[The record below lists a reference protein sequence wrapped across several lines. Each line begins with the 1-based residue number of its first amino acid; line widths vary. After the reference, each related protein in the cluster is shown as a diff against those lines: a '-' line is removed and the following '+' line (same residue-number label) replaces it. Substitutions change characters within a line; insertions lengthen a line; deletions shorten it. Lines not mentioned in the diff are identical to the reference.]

1 MKQHTSAAKFDGQKG
16 TVVTIGTFDGVHL
29 GHRKIINRL
38 LDSAQSNDLESVV
51 LTFFPHPRMVLQ
63 KDTGIKLINSI
74 RERVALLDA
83 CNLDHLVIH
92 PFTQEFSRLTAEEFV
107 KDILVDQL
115 KARKVIIG
123 YDHRFGRN
131 RNANIE
137 DLKAFGER
145 YNFEVEEISKQDV
158 DDVAVSSTKV
168 RKALNEGN
176 LDLANEY
183 LGYPFMLNGIVSR
196 GKGLGRKF
204 NYPTANLKVEE
215 SYKLIPAKGV
225 YVVQSKIA
233 DSTIYGMMSI
243 GTNPTVGGSALTIE
257 TFFFDFD
264 QDLYDQHL
272 QIELLT
278 RIRDEKKFKSVD
290 ELIAAMQ
297 TDEQFAKA
305 FIQKSDAR

>member
-1 MKQHTSAAKFDGQKG
+1 MKQHTSADTFDGLKG

-29 GHRKIINRL
+29 GHRKIIDRL
-38 LDSAQSNDLESVV
+38 LASAQSNDLESVV

-74 RERVALLDA
+74 DERIALLEA
-83 CNLDHLVIH
+83 SGLDHLIIH
-92 PFTQEFSRLTAEEFV
+92 PFTKAFSRLTAEEFV

-137 DLKAFGER
+137 DLKAFGTQ
-145 YNFEVEEISKQDV
+145 YDFEVEEISKQDV
-158 DDVAVSSTKV
+158 DDVAVSSTKI
-168 RKALNEGN
+168 RKALNEG
-176 LDLANEY
+176 DLNKANEY

-196 GKGLGRKF
+196 GKGLGKKF
-204 NYPTANLKVEE
+204 NYPTANLKIEE
-215 SYKLIPAKGV
+215 TYKLIPAKGV
-225 YVVQSKIA
+225 YVARASINSKEV
-233 DSTIYGMMSI
+233 YGMMSI
-243 GTNPTVGGSALTIE
+243 GTNPTVGGSDLTIE
-257 TFFFDFD
+257 TFFFDFEA
-264 QDLYDQHL
+264 DLYDQHL

-278 RIRDEKKFKSVD
+278 RIRDEKKFNSVD

-297 TDEQFAKA
+297 ADERFSRD
-305 FIQKSDAR
+305 FIQKINA

>member
-1 MKQHTSAAKFDGQKG
+1 MKQHTSADTFDGLKG

-29 GHRKIINRL
+29 GHRKIIDRL
-38 LDSAQSNDLESVV
+38 LASAQSNDLESVV

-74 RERVALLDA
+74 NERIALLEA
-83 CNLDHLVIH
+83 SGLDHLIIH
-92 PFTQEFSRLTAEEFV
+92 PFTKAFSRLTAEEFV

-131 RNANIE
+131 RNANID
-137 DLKAFGER
+137 DLKAFGAL
-145 YNFEVEEISKQDV
+145 YDFEVEEISKQDV

-168 RKALNEGN
+168 RKALDEGN
-176 LDLANEY
+176 ITLANEY

-196 GKGLGRKF
+196 GKGLGKKF
-204 NYPTANLKVEE
+204 NYPTANLKIEE
-215 SYKLIPAKGV
+215 DYKLIPAKGV
-225 YVVQSKIA
+225 YVVRA
-233 DSTIYGMMSI
+233 TLANERVYGMMSI
-243 GTNPTVGGSALTIE
+243 GTNPTVGGSDLTIE

-264 QDLYDQHL
+264 ANLYDQHL

-278 RIRDEKKFKSVD
+278 RIRDEKKFNSVD

-297 TDEQFAKA
+297 ADEKFSRD
-305 FIQKSDAR
+305 FIQKLNA

>member
-1 MKQHTSAAKFDGQKG
+1 M
-16 TVVTIGTFDGVHL
+16 TIGTFDGVHL
-29 GHRKIINRL
+29 GHRKIIDRL
-38 LDSAQSNDLESVV
+38 LASAQSNDLESVV

-74 RERVALLDA
+74 DERIALLEA
-83 CNLDHLVIH
+83 CGLDHLIIH

-131 RNANIE
+131 RNANID
-137 DLKAFGER
+137 DLKAFGEH
-145 YNFEVEEISKQDV
+145 YDFEVEEISKQDV

-168 RKALNEGN
+168 RKALDEGN
-176 LDLANEY
+176 ITLANEY

-196 GKGLGRKF
+196 GKGLGKKF
-204 NYPTANLKVEE
+204 NYPTANLKIEE
-215 SYKLIPAKGV
+215 DYKLIPANGV
-225 YVVQSKIA
+225 YVVQA
-233 DSTIYGMMSI
+233 TLANERVYGMMSI
-243 GTNPTVGGSALTIE
+243 GTNPTVGGSDLTIE

-264 QDLYDQHL
+264 ANLYDQHL

-278 RIRDEKKFKSVD
+278 RIRDEKKFNSVD

-297 TDEQFAKA
+297 ADERFSRD
-305 FIQKSDAR
+305 FIQKLNA

>member
-1 MKQHTSAAKFDGQKG
+1 MKQHTSADTFDGLKG

-29 GHRKIINRL
+29 GHRKIIDRL
-38 LDSAQSNDLESVV
+38 LASAQSNDLESVV

-74 RERVALLDA
+74 DERIALLEA
-83 CNLDHLVIH
+83 CGLDHLIIH

-131 RNANIE
+131 RNANID
-137 DLKAFGER
+137 DLKAFGEH
-145 YNFEVEEISKQDV
+145 YDFEVEEISKQDV

-168 RKALNEGN
+168 RKALDEGN
-176 LDLANEY
+176 ITLANEY

-196 GKGLGRKF
+196 GKGLGKKF
-204 NYPTANLKVEE
+204 NYPTANLKIEE
-215 SYKLIPAKGV
+215 DYKLIPAKGV
-225 YVVQSKIA
+225 YVVQA
-233 DSTIYGMMSI
+233 TLANERVYGMMSI
-243 GTNPTVGGSALTIE
+243 GTNPTVGGSDLTIE

-264 QDLYDQHL
+264 ANLYDQHL

-278 RIRDEKKFKSVD
+278 RIRDEKKFNSVD

-297 TDEQFAKA
+297 ADEKFSRD
-305 FIQKSDAR
+305 FIQKLNA

>member
-1 MKQHTSAAKFDGQKG
+1 M
-16 TVVTIGTFDGVHL
+16 TIGTFDGVHL
-29 GHRKIINRL
+29 GHRKIIDRL
-38 LDSAQSNDLESVV
+38 LASAQSNDLESVV

-74 RERVALLDA
+74 DERIALLEA
-83 CNLDHLVIH
+83 CGLDHLIIH

-137 DLKAFGER
+137 DLKAFGAL
-145 YNFEVEEISKQDV
+145 YDFEVEEISKQDV

-168 RKALNEGN
+168 RKALDEGN
-176 LDLANEY
+176 ITLANEY

-196 GKGLGRKF
+196 GKGLGKKF
-204 NYPTANLKVEE
+204 NYPTANLKIEE
-215 SYKLIPAKGV
+215 DYKLIPAKGV
-225 YVVQSKIA
+225 YVVQA
-233 DSTIYGMMSI
+233 TLANERVYGMMSI
-243 GTNPTVGGSALTIE
+243 GTNPTVGGSDLTIE

-264 QDLYDQHL
+264 ANLYDQHL

-278 RIRDEKKFKSVD
+278 RIRDEKKFNSVD
-290 ELIAAMQ
+290 ELIAAMKA
-297 TDEQFAKA
+297 DERFSRD
-305 FIQKSDAR
+305 FIQKLNA

>member
-1 MKQHTSAAKFDGQKG
+1 M
-16 TVVTIGTFDGVHL
+16 TIGTFDGVHL
-29 GHRKIINRL
+29 GHRKIIDRL
-38 LDSAQSNDLESVV
+38 LASAQSNDLESVV

-74 RERVALLDA
+74 DERIALLEA
-83 CNLDHLVIH
+83 CGLDHLIIH

-131 RNANIE
+131 RNANID
-137 DLKAFGER
+137 DLKAFGEQ
-145 YNFEVEEISKQDV
+145 YDFEVEEISKQDV

-168 RKALNEGN
+168 RKALDEGN
-176 LDLANEY
+176 ITLANEY

-196 GKGLGRKF
+196 GKGLGKKF
-204 NYPTANLKVEE
+204 NYPTANLKIEE
-215 SYKLIPAKGV
+215 DYKLIPAKGV
-225 YVVQSKIA
+225 YVVQA
-233 DSTIYGMMSI
+233 TLANERVYGMMSI
-243 GTNPTVGGSALTIE
+243 GTNPTVGGSDLTIE

-264 QDLYDQHL
+264 ANLYDQHL

-278 RIRDEKKFKSVD
+278 RIRDEKKFNSVD

-297 TDEQFAKA
+297 ADERFSRD
-305 FIQKSDAR
+305 FIQKLNA

>member
-1 MKQHTSAAKFDGQKG
+1 LKQHTSAEKFDGQKG
-16 TVVTIGTFDGVHL
+16 SVVTIGTFDGVHL

-74 RERVALLDA
+74 QERVALLEA
-83 CNLDHLVIH
+83 CDLDHLVIH

-107 KDILVDQL
+107 KGILVDQL

-137 DLKAFGER
+137 DLRAFGER

-183 LGYPFMLNGIVSR
+183 LGYPFMLNGIVSK

-215 SYKLIPAKGV
+215 PYKLIPAKGV
-225 YVVQSKIA
+225 YVVQSDLAGK
-233 DSTIYGMMSI
+233 TVYGMMSI
-243 GTNPTVGGSALTIE
+243 GTNPTVGGNALTIE

-278 RIRDEKKFKSVD
+278 RIRDEKKFNSVD

-297 TDEQFAKA
+297 ADEQFSKA
-305 FIQKSDAR
+305 FIQKLDA

>member
-1 MKQHTSAAKFDGQKG
+1 M
-16 TVVTIGTFDGVHL
+16 TIGTFDGVHL
-29 GHRKIINRL
+29 GHRKIIDRL
-38 LDSAQSNDLESVV
+38 LASAQSNDLESVV

-74 RERVALLDA
+74 DERIALLEA
-83 CNLDHLVIH
+83 CGLDHLIIH

-131 RNANIE
+131 RNANID
-137 DLKAFGER
+137 DLKAFGEH
-145 YNFEVEEISKQDV
+145 YDFEVEEISKQDV

-168 RKALNEGN
+168 RKALDEGN
-176 LDLANEY
+176 ITLANEY

-196 GKGLGRKF
+196 GKGLGKKF
-204 NYPTANLKVEE
+204 NYPTANLKIEE
-215 SYKLIPAKGV
+215 DYKLIPAKGV
-225 YVVQSKIA
+225 YVVQA
-233 DSTIYGMMSI
+233 TLANERVYGMMSI
-243 GTNPTVGGSALTIE
+243 GTNPTVGGSDLTIE
-257 TFFFDFD
+257 TFFFDFHAN
-264 QDLYDQHL
+264 LYDQHL

-278 RIRDEKKFKSVD
+278 RIRDEKKFNSVD

-297 TDEQFAKA
+297 ADERFSRD
-305 FIQKSDAR
+305 FIQKLNA

>member
-1 MKQHTSAAKFDGQKG
+1 MKQHTSAEKFDGQKG

-74 RERVALLDA
+74 KERVALLEA
-83 CNLDHLVIH
+83 CDLDHLVIH

-183 LGYPFMLNGIVSR
+183 LGYSFMLNGIVSK

-204 NYPTANLKVEE
+204 NYPTANLKIEE
-215 SYKLIPAKGV
+215 PYKLIPAKGV
-225 YVVQSKIA
+225 YVVQSNLAGK
-233 DSTIYGMMSI
+233 TVYGMMSI
-243 GTNPTVGGSALTIE
+243 GTNPTVGGNALTIE

-278 RIRDEKKFKSVD
+278 RIRDEKKFNSVD

-297 TDEQFAKA
+297 ADEQFSKA
-305 FIQKSDAR
+305 FIQKLDA

>member
-1 MKQHTSAAKFDGQKG
+1 MKQHTSADTFDGLKG

-29 GHRKIINRL
+29 GHRKIIDRL
-38 LDSAQSNDLESVV
+38 LASAQSNDLESVV

-74 RERVALLDA
+74 DERIELLEA
-83 CNLDHLVIH
+83 SGLDHLIIH
-92 PFTQEFSRLTAEEFV
+92 PFTKAFSRLTAEEFV

-137 DLKAFGER
+137 DLKVFGTQ
-145 YNFEVEEISKQDV
+145 YDFEVEEISKQDV
-158 DDVAVSSTKV
+158 DDVAVSSTKI
-168 RKALNEGN
+168 RKALNEG
-176 LDLANEY
+176 DLTKANEY

-196 GKGLGRKF
+196 GKGLGKKF
-204 NYPTANLKVEE
+204 NYPTANLKIEE
-215 SYKLIPAKGV
+215 TYKLIPAKGV
-225 YVVQSKIA
+225 YVARASINGKEV
-233 DSTIYGMMSI
+233 YGMMSI
-243 GTNPTVGGSALTIE
+243 GTNPTVGGSDLTIE
-257 TFFFDFD
+257 TFFFDFEA
-264 QDLYDQHL
+264 DLYDQHL

-278 RIRDEKKFKSVD
+278 RIRDEKKFNSVD

-297 TDEQFAKA
+297 ADERFSRD
-305 FIQKSDAR
+305 FIQKIDA

>member
-1 MKQHTSAAKFDGQKG
+1 MKQHTSADTFDGLKG

-29 GHRKIINRL
+29 GHRKIIDRL
-38 LDSAQSNDLESVV
+38 LASAQSNDLESVV

-74 RERVALLDA
+74 DERIALLEA
-83 CNLDHLVIH
+83 SGLDHLIIH
-92 PFTQEFSRLTAEEFV
+92 PFTKIFSRLTAEEFV

-137 DLKAFGER
+137 DLKVFGTQ
-145 YNFEVEEISKQDV
+145 YDFEVEEISKQDV
-158 DDVAVSSTKV
+158 DDVAVSSTKI
-168 RKALNEGN
+168 RKALNEG
-176 LDLANEY
+176 DLTKANEY

-196 GKGLGRKF
+196 GKGLGKKF
-204 NYPTANLKVEE
+204 NYPTANLKIKET
-215 SYKLIPAKGV
+215 YKLIPAKGV
-225 YVVQSKIA
+225 YVARASINGKEV
-233 DSTIYGMMSI
+233 YGMMSI
-243 GTNPTVGGSALTIE
+243 GTNPTVGGSDLTIE

-264 QDLYDQHL
+264 ADLYDQHL

-278 RIRDEKKFKSVD
+278 RIRDEKKFNSVD

-297 TDEQFAKA
+297 ADERFSRD
-305 FIQKSDAR
+305 FIQKIDA

>member
-1 MKQHTSAAKFDGQKG
+1 LKQHTSADTFDGLKG

-29 GHRKIINRL
+29 GHRKIIDRL
-38 LDSAQSNDLESVV
+38 LASAQSNDLESVV

-74 RERVALLDA
+74 DERIALLEA
-83 CNLDHLVIH
+83 SGLDHLIIH
-92 PFTQEFSRLTAEEFV
+92 PFTKIFSRLTAEEFV

-137 DLKAFGER
+137 DLKAFGTQ
-145 YNFEVEEISKQDV
+145 YDFEVEEISKQDV
-158 DDVAVSSTKV
+158 DDVAVSSTKI
-168 RKALNEGN
+168 RKALNEG
-176 LDLANEY
+176 DLTKANEY

-196 GKGLGRKF
+196 GKGLGKKF
-204 NYPTANLKVEE
+204 NYPTANLKIKET
-215 SYKLIPAKGV
+215 YKLIPAKGV
-225 YVVQSKIA
+225 YVARASINGKEV
-233 DSTIYGMMSI
+233 YGMMSI
-243 GTNPTVGGSALTIE
+243 GTNPTVGGSDLTIE
-257 TFFFDFD
+257 TFFFDFEA
-264 QDLYDQHL
+264 DLYDQHL

-278 RIRDEKKFKSVD
+278 RIRDEKKFNSVD

-297 TDEQFAKA
+297 ADERFSRD
-305 FIQKSDAR
+305 FIQKIDA

>member
-1 MKQHTSAAKFDGQKG
+1 MKQHTSADTFDGLKG

-29 GHRKIINRL
+29 GHRKIIDRL
-38 LDSAQSNDLESVV
+38 LASAQSNDLESVV

-74 RERVALLDA
+74 DERIELLEA
-83 CNLDHLVIH
+83 SGLDHLIIH
-92 PFTQEFSRLTAEEFV
+92 PFTKIFSRLTAEEFV

-137 DLKAFGER
+137 DLKVFGTQ
-145 YNFEVEEISKQDV
+145 YDFEVEEISKQDV
-158 DDVAVSSTKV
+158 DDVAVSSTKI
-168 RKALNEGN
+168 RKALNEG
-176 LDLANEY
+176 DLTKANEY

-196 GKGLGRKF
+196 GKGLGKKF
-204 NYPTANLKVEE
+204 NYPTANLKIEE
-215 SYKLIPAKGV
+215 TYKLIPAKGV
-225 YVVQSKIA
+225 YVARASINGKEV
-233 DSTIYGMMSI
+233 YGMMSI
-243 GTNPTVGGSALTIE
+243 GTNPTVGGSDLTIE
-257 TFFFDFD
+257 TFFFDFEA
-264 QDLYDQHL
+264 DLYDQHL

-278 RIRDEKKFKSVD
+278 RIRDEKKFNSVD

-297 TDEQFAKA
+297 ADERFSRD
-305 FIQKSDAR
+305 FIQKIDA

>member
-1 MKQHTSAAKFDGQKG
+1 MKQHTSADTFDGLKG

-29 GHRKIINRL
+29 GHRKIIDRL
-38 LDSAQSNDLESVV
+38 LASAQSNDLESVV

-74 RERVALLDA
+74 DERIALLEA
-83 CNLDHLVIH
+83 SGLDHLIIH
-92 PFTQEFSRLTAEEFV
+92 PFTKAFSRLTAEEFV

-137 DLKAFGER
+137 DLKAFGTQ
-145 YNFEVEEISKQDV
+145 YDFEVEEISKQDV
-158 DDVAVSSTKV
+158 DDVAVSSTKI
-168 RKALNEGN
+168 RKALNEG
-176 LDLANEY
+176 DLTKANEY

-196 GKGLGRKF
+196 GKGLGKKF
-204 NYPTANLKVEE
+204 NYPTANLKIEE
-215 SYKLIPAKGV
+215 TYKLIPAKGV
-225 YVVQSKIA
+225 YVARASINSKEV
-233 DSTIYGMMSI
+233 YGMMSI
-243 GTNPTVGGSALTIE
+243 GTNPTVGGSDLTIE
-257 TFFFDFD
+257 TFFFDFEA
-264 QDLYDQHL
+264 DLYDQHL

-278 RIRDEKKFKSVD
+278 RIRDEKKFNSVD

-297 TDEQFAKA
+297 ADERFSRD
-305 FIQKSDAR
+305 FIQKLDA

>member
-1 MKQHTSAAKFDGQKG
+1 LKQHTSADTFDGLKG

-29 GHRKIINRL
+29 GHRKIIDRL
-38 LDSAQSNDLESVV
+38 LASAQSNDLESVV

-74 RERVALLDA
+74 DERIALLEA
-83 CNLDHLVIH
+83 CGLDHLIIH

-131 RNANIE
+131 RNANID
-137 DLKAFGER
+137 DLKAFGEH
-145 YNFEVEEISKQDV
+145 YDFEVEEISKQDV

-168 RKALNEGN
+168 RKALDEGN
-176 LDLANEY
+176 ITLANEY
-183 LGYPFMLNGIVSR
+183 LGYPFMLNGVVSR
-196 GKGLGRKF
+196 GKGLGKKF
-204 NYPTANLKVEE
+204 NYPTANLKIEE
-215 SYKLIPAKGV
+215 DYKLIPAKGV
-225 YVVQSKIA
+225 YVVQA
-233 DSTIYGMMSI
+233 TLANERVYGMMSI
-243 GTNPTVGGSALTIE
+243 GTNPTVGGSDLTIE

-264 QDLYDQHL
+264 ANLYDQHL

-278 RIRDEKKFKSVD
+278 RIRDEKKFNSVD

-297 TDEQFAKA
+297 ADERFSRD
-305 FIQKSDAR
+305 FIQKLNA

>member
-1 MKQHTSAAKFDGQKG
+1 M
-16 TVVTIGTFDGVHL
+16 TIGTFDGVHL
-29 GHRKIINRL
+29 GHRKIIDRL
-38 LDSAQSNDLESVV
+38 LASAQSNDLESVV

-74 RERVALLDA
+74 DERIALLEA
-83 CNLDHLVIH
+83 CGLDHLIIH

-131 RNANIE
+131 RNANID
-137 DLKAFGER
+137 DLKAFGEH
-145 YNFEVEEISKQDV
+145 YDFEVEEISKQDV

-168 RKALNEGN
+168 RKALDEGN
-176 LDLANEY
+176 ITLANEY

-196 GKGLGRKF
+196 GKGLGKKF
-204 NYPTANLKVEE
+204 NYPTANLKIEE
-215 SYKLIPAKGV
+215 DYKLIPAKGV
-225 YVVQSKIA
+225 YVVQA
-233 DSTIYGMMSI
+233 TLANERVYGMMSI
-243 GTNPTVGGSALTIE
+243 GTNPTVGGSDLTIE

-264 QDLYDQHL
+264 ANLYDQHL

-278 RIRDEKKFKSVD
+278 RIRDEKKFNSVD

-297 TDEQFAKA
+297 ADEKFSRD
-305 FIQKSDAR
+305 FIQKLNA

>member
-1 MKQHTSAAKFDGQKG
+1 MKQHTSADTFDGLKG

-29 GHRKIINRL
+29 GHRKIIDRL
-38 LDSAQSNDLESVV
+38 LASAQSNDLESVV

-74 RERVALLDA
+74 DERIALLEA
-83 CNLDHLVIH
+83 SGLDHLIIH
-92 PFTQEFSRLTAEEFV
+92 PFTKIFSRLTAEEFV

-137 DLKAFGER
+137 DLKAFGTQ
-145 YNFEVEEISKQDV
+145 YDFEVEEISKQDV
-158 DDVAVSSTKV
+158 DDVAVSSTKI
-168 RKALNEGN
+168 RKALNEG
-176 LDLANEY
+176 DLTKANEY

-196 GKGLGRKF
+196 GKGLGKKF
-204 NYPTANLKVEE
+204 NYPTANLKIEE
-215 SYKLIPAKGV
+215 TYKLIPAKGV
-225 YVVQSKIA
+225 YVARASINGKEV
-233 DSTIYGMMSI
+233 YGMMSI
-243 GTNPTVGGSALTIE
+243 GTNPTVGGSDLTIE
-257 TFFFDFD
+257 TFFFDFEA
-264 QDLYDQHL
+264 DLYDQHL

-278 RIRDEKKFKSVD
+278 RIRDEKKFNSVD

-297 TDEQFAKA
+297 ADERFSRD
-305 FIQKSDAR
+305 FIQKIDA

>member
-1 MKQHTSAAKFDGQKG
+1 MKQHTSADTFDGLKG

-29 GHRKIINRL
+29 GHRKIIDRL
-38 LDSAQSNDLESVV
+38 LASAQSNDLESVV

-74 RERVALLDA
+74 DERIALLEA
-83 CNLDHLVIH
+83 CGLDHLIIH

-115 KARKVIIG
+115 KARRVIIG

-131 RNANIE
+131 RNANID
-137 DLKAFGER
+137 DLKAFGEH
-145 YNFEVEEISKQDV
+145 YDFEVEEISKQDV

-168 RKALNEGN
+168 RKALDEGN
-176 LDLANEY
+176 ITLANEY

-196 GKGLGRKF
+196 GKGLGKKF
-204 NYPTANLKVEE
+204 NYPTANLKIEE
-215 SYKLIPAKGV
+215 DYKLIPAKGV
-225 YVVQSKIA
+225 YVVQA
-233 DSTIYGMMSI
+233 TLANERVYGMMSI
-243 GTNPTVGGSALTIE
+243 GTNPTVGGSDLTIE

-264 QDLYDQHL
+264 ANLYDQHL

-278 RIRDEKKFKSVD
+278 RIRDEKKFNSVD

-297 TDEQFAKA
+297 ADEKFSRD
-305 FIQKSDAR
+305 FIQKLNA

>member
-1 MKQHTSAAKFDGQKG
+1 M
-16 TVVTIGTFDGVHL
+16 TIGTFDGVHL
-29 GHRKIINRL
+29 GHRKIIDRL
-38 LDSAQSNDLESVV
+38 LASAQSNDLESVV

-74 RERVALLDA
+74 DERIALLEA
-83 CNLDHLVIH
+83 CGLDHLIIH

-131 RNANIE
+131 RNANID
-137 DLKAFGER
+137 DLKAFGEH
-145 YNFEVEEISKQDV
+145 YDFEVEEISKQDV

-168 RKALNEGN
+168 RKALDEGN
-176 LDLANEY
+176 ITLANEY

-196 GKGLGRKF
+196 GKGLGKKF
-204 NYPTANLKVEE
+204 NYPTANLKIEE
-215 SYKLIPAKGV
+215 DYKLIPDKGV
-225 YVVQSKIA
+225 YVVQA
-233 DSTIYGMMSI
+233 TLANERVYGMMSI
-243 GTNPTVGGSALTIE
+243 GTNPTVGGSDLTIE

-264 QDLYDQHL
+264 ANLYDQHL

-278 RIRDEKKFKSVD
+278 RIRDEKKFNSVD
-290 ELIAAMQ
+290 ELIAAMKA
-297 TDEQFAKA
+297 DERFSRD
-305 FIQKSDAR
+305 FIQKLNA

>member
-1 MKQHTSAAKFDGQKG
+1 MKQHTSADTFDGLKG

-29 GHRKIINRL
+29 GHRKIIDRL
-38 LDSAQSNDLESVV
+38 LASAQSNDLESVV

-74 RERVALLDA
+74 DERIALLEA
-83 CNLDHLVIH
+83 SGLDHLIIH
-92 PFTQEFSRLTAEEFV
+92 PFTKIFSRLTAEEFV

-137 DLKAFGER
+137 DLKVFGTQ
-145 YNFEVEEISKQDV
+145 YDFEVEEISKQDV
-158 DDVAVSSTKV
+158 DDVAVSSTKI
-168 RKALNEGN
+168 RKALNEG
-176 LDLANEY
+176 DLTKANEY

-196 GKGLGRKF
+196 GKGLGKKF
-204 NYPTANLKVEE
+204 NYPTANLKIEE
-215 SYKLIPAKGV
+215 TYKLIPAKGV
-225 YVVQSKIA
+225 YVARASINGKEV
-233 DSTIYGMMSI
+233 YGMMSI
-243 GTNPTVGGSALTIE
+243 GTNPTVGGSDLTIE
-257 TFFFDFD
+257 TFFFDFEA
-264 QDLYDQHL
+264 DLYDQHL

-278 RIRDEKKFKSVD
+278 RIRDEKKFNSVD

-297 TDEQFAKA
+297 ADERFSRD
-305 FIQKSDAR
+305 FIQKIDA

>member
-1 MKQHTSAAKFDGQKG
+1 MKQHTSADTFDGLKG

-29 GHRKIINRL
+29 GHRKIIDRL
-38 LDSAQSNDLESVV
+38 LASAQSNDLESVV

-74 RERVALLDA
+74 DERIALLEA
-83 CNLDHLVIH
+83 CGLDHLIIH

-131 RNANIE
+131 RNANID
-137 DLKAFGER
+137 DLKAFGEH
-145 YNFEVEEISKQDV
+145 YDFEVEEISKQDV

-168 RKALNEGN
+168 RKALDEGN
-176 LDLANEY
+176 ITLANEY
-183 LGYPFMLNGIVSR
+183 LGYPFMLNGVVSR
-196 GKGLGRKF
+196 GKGLGKKF
-204 NYPTANLKVEE
+204 NYPTANLKIEE
-215 SYKLIPAKGV
+215 DYKLIPAKGV
-225 YVVQSKIA
+225 YVVQA
-233 DSTIYGMMSI
+233 TLANERVYGMMSI
-243 GTNPTVGGSALTIE
+243 GTNPTVGGSDLTIE

-264 QDLYDQHL
+264 ANLYDQHL

-278 RIRDEKKFKSVD
+278 RIRDEKKFNSVD

-297 TDEQFAKA
+297 ADERFSRD
-305 FIQKSDAR
+305 FIQKLNA